1 MESCFKVDQL
11 ELTYT
16 FISPDGR
23 ESFGEEVLAM
33 QQEHCVIVGGSHAA
47 AQVAASLRSNK
58 WEGRVTLVSADD
70 FLPYHRPPLSK
81 AYLAGERTMDDIL
94 IRPPMFFDK
103 AGVEVVLGTRVTS
116 IDRVK
121 RRVHLE
127 NQNNLTYTKL
137 VLTTGAR
144 ARKIDLPGHNLAGV
158 FYLRNLN
165 DVDHIREY
173 LSGAKNTVIIGGGY
187 IGLETASALR
197 GLGLNVTVLEAM
209 PRVLQRVTAPEVS
222 AFYTR
227 IHSEEGVQILTNVT
241 VKSIDGTKHVEAV
254 ALADGRRIKADLV
267 VVGVGVFPD
276 VDLAARAGLETEDG
290 IVVDEYA
297 RTSDSDILAAGDCT
311 YHFNAVYDRWMRLES
326 VQNATD
332 QARVVANTISG
343 KLVPYKAL
351 PWFWSDQYDLKLQI
365 AGLSQGF
372 DQVVVRGD
380 TETGRSFAAFYY
392 QNGRLI
398 AVDAVNRPKEF
409 MLSKKVLAG
418 SGSADPQRVADERID
433 VKDIFGE

>member
-1 MESCFKVDQL
+1 
-11 ELTYT
+11 
-16 FISPDGR
+16 
-23 ESFGEEVLAM
+23 
-33 QQEHCVIVGGSHAA
+33 
-47 AQVAASLRSNK
+47 
-58 WEGRVTLVSADD
+58 
-70 FLPYHRPPLSK
+70 
-81 AYLAGERTMDDIL
+81 
-94 IRPPMFFDK
+94 
-103 AGVEVVLGTRVTS
+103 
-116 IDRVK
+116 
-121 RRVHLE
+121 
-127 NQNNLTYTKL
+127 
-137 VLTTGAR
+137 
-144 ARKIDLPGHNLAGV
+144 
-158 FYLRNLN
+158 
-165 DVDHIREY
+165 
-173 LSGAKNTVIIGGGY
+173 
-187 IGLETASALR
+187 
-197 GLGLNVTVLEAM
+197 
-209 PRVLQRVTAPEVS
+209 
-222 AFYTR
+222 
-227 IHSEEGVQILTNVT
+227 
-241 VKSIDGTKHVEAV
+241 
-254 ALADGRRIKADLV
+254 LADGRRIKADLV